1 MRKRPKQRRPAQVL
15 ALSFM
20 SVILAGSLLLS
31 LPYISR
37 GRPLS
42 YLDALFTATSAVCV
56 TGLTVV
62 DTGTFFTPLGQAIIA
77 ALFFVGSLGFMTLA
91 TTIFVVFFGRR
102 ISLQERLVVKEAL
115 NQDTLEGL
123 APLIRSVLRMAVA
136 LELAGA
142 ALLSLR
148 FVPEMGWWRGFL
160 FSLFHAVSAFSNAGF
175 DLMGGYRSL
184 TEMPTDYLVNG
195 TLLFLFI
202 VGGLGFPVIFDLLY
216 NRRRLYRLTL
226 HTRLV
231 LVITAI
237 LLIFG
242 TLAVLVLEYNN
253 PETMGS
259 LSFGGKLFTAFFTA
273 AAPRTA
279 GFSVLDNAALLLPT
293 RLLILLLMFI
303 GASPASTGGGVK
315 TTTLA
320 LVLIAMVALI
330 RGQRE
335 PVLLKRRLDLNQVL
349 KATTILVAAM
359 GLIFLSTFIL
369 ALTENYDFISLFN
382 EAVAA
387 FSSSGMSTG
396 ITPEL
401 GLLSKAVLIVTMFVG
416 RIGPLTLFI
425 ALARPR
431 REEGLHYPEE
441 KLLIG

>member
-1 MRKRPKQRRPAQVL
+1 
-15 ALSFM
+15 
-20 SVILAGSLLLS
+20 
-31 LPYISR
+31 
-37 GRPLS
+37 
-42 YLDALFTATSAVCV
+42 
-56 TGLTVV
+56 
-62 DTGTFFTPLGQAIIA
+62 
-77 ALFFVGSLGFMTLA
+77 
-91 TTIFVVFFGRR
+91 
-102 ISLQERLVVKEAL
+102 
-115 NQDTLEGL
+115 
-123 APLIRSVLRMAVA
+123 
-136 LELAGA
+136 
-142 ALLSLR
+142 
-148 FVPEMGWWRGFL
+148 
-160 FSLFHAVSAFSNAGF
+160 
-175 DLMGGYRSL
+175 
-184 TEMPTDYLVNG
+184 
-195 TLLFLFI
+195 
-202 VGGLGFPVIFDLLY
+202 
-216 NRRRLYRLTL
+216 
-226 HTRLV
+226 
-231 LVITAI
+231 VITAI